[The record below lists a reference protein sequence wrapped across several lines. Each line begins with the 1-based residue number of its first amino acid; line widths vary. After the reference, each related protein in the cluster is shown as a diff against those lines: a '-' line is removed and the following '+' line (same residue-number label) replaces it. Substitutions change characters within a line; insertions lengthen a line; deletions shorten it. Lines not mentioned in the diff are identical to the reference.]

1 MFEEARKAL
10 KEMDVSEDLILMK
23 IGGYR
28 NYNSP
33 IEEIFEVSREWSND
47 PISIVNFLNSLEING
62 GWGNEA
68 MEIGL

>member
-1 MFEEARKAL
+1 MSEEL
-10 KEMDVSEDLILMK
+10 VLMK

-28 NYNSP
+28 NYNSSEENIFEAQSQYTSNP
-33 IEEIFEVSREWSND
+33 IEIAEY
-47 PISIVNFLNSLEING
+47 LNSLNIKD